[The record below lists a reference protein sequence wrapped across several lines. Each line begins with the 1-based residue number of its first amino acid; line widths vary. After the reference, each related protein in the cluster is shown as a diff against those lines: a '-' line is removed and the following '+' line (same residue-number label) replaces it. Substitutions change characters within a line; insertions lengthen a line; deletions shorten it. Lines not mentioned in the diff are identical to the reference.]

1 MNTSLYLSSIP
12 LLSLVLSSSAFAI
25 TLDEAL
31 KQAITHNRQ
40 IQIVRINIEQRRQEL
55 AAQKTRRLPA
65 SSATLIAGISPTR
78 ADVTFPN
85 GVLGV
90 YPGTGPIPGTDL
102 KVGIPRHFSGFAFST
117 VGLPLTQQIR
127 IGAGIEVAG
136 LELEVSK
143 TSRTRTTLEVAA
155 QVRRLYFGLLSA
167 DAAANAAQST
177 LGLASEVERL
187 AGQAVAAGVTL
198 QSDRGEAIARRL
210 RAESA
215 LAAINAERENLR
227 EQFNQVLGRPLDE
240 PIDLVRPDLPCTAT
254 PATPAAAANK
264 AVASRP
270 EIDTGRL
277 RIRQAQIAARAKRA
291 EQIPDI
297 SLAFMHFGFLNTG
310 NLVPSNFAAAGLQ
323 LNWEPWDWG
332 RRSKEAKALRYQA
345 DAARLALEEIV
356 QQVRRQASQAFRA
369 WEQTRTDLEAAEA
382 AVAAAEASMRVVRR
396 RFEQQAALMREV
408 LEAQATFETAQEQRV
423 RALSA
428 RGTAWANMQLALGE
442 Q

>member
-1 MNTSLYLSSIP
+1 M
-12 LLSLVLSSSAFAI
+12 
-25 TLDEAL
+25 
-31 KQAITHNRQ
+31 
-40 IQIVRINIEQRRQEL
+40 
-55 AAQKTRRLPA
+55 
-65 SSATLIAGISPTR
+65 
-78 ADVTFPN
+78 
-85 GVLGV
+85 
-90 YPGTGPIPGTDL
+90 
-102 KVGIPRHFSGFAFST
+102 
-117 VGLPLTQQIR
+117 
-127 IGAGIEVAG
+127 
-136 LELEVSK
+136 
-143 TSRTRTTLEVAA
+143 
-155 QVRRLYFGLLSA
+155 
-167 DAAANAAQST
+167 
-177 LGLASEVERL
+177 
-187 AGQAVAAGVTL
+187 TL